1 MINSNDML
9 ATALQEAFNMESDE
23 SFPTIDEGKIINIIS
38 ITPISIKSNII
49 PIT

>member
-9 ATALQEAFNMESDE
+9 ATALQDAINLETDE
-23 SFPTIDEGKIINIIS
+23 LFPIIDEGEIINIIS
-38 ITPISIKSNII
+38 ITPIHIKSNII